1 MSYDPPKL
9 TILSIE
15 HPELHLKVSQWVTD
29 IKNDCDGVEV
39 QVEEWNDN
47 QEGQPVSP
55 AGNPKL
61 ICTKSEHSDQVSLFF
76 NVNNP
81 DQREADGRRPASL
94 SQSAT
99 ATLNSIR
106 GEPSNGHFLIG
117 GNTSRIIR
125 KSYHDDVSDERVL
138 ARIFEAAKSS
148 DSVIIHAPPHFTAL
162 AVELVI
168 KLAEGMSP
176 ELIFKPEDFRPV
188 ENQLSQKN
196 IGTTVEVDAWILDRS
211 ALEPCKCAEE
221 RLVCGVPTENQHKA
235 EIIENG
241 VRGKQIEAV
250 FSRFKTE
257 ETHGAQPYEHAGLQA
272 GYLRAQ
278 KALEKLCPAQLQG
291 LAPRCKS
298 MTVGIENFIWTE
310 DQDPPTDQA
319 IVVVLRS
326 DICVCKLTKGVTVQ
340 EAYVRRAKSFG
351 YTDIAGK
358 CGQVTVGTII
368 NAHTGYS
375 KDNWHEDI
383 TGVDRFSLHKEA
395 LGEALDQFEKRK
407 ALLKEKEDKKC
418 INLDTQEGSSKG
430 QEEVNTLFCIEP
442 RVRLEWDAEKA
453 GEVSA
458 RIMRT
463 KTEMSQWFIKKH

>member
-15 HPELHLKVSQWVTD
+15 HPELDLEVSRWVKD

-47 QEGQPVSP
+47 QAGQLVSP

-61 ICTKSEHSDQVSLFF
+61 ICTKSKHSDQVSLFF
-76 NVNNP
+76 NVNNL
-81 DQREADGRRPASL
+81 DQRKAEGRRPASL

-125 KSYHDDVSDERVL
+125 KSYRDDVSDERVL
-138 ARIFEAAKSS
+138 ARIFEAAESS
-148 DSVIIHAPPHFTAL
+148 DCVIIHAPPHLTTL
-162 AVELVI
+162 AVQLVI
-168 KLAEGMSP
+168 KVAEGMSP
-176 ELIFKPEDFRPV
+176 ELIFKPEDFRLV

-196 IGTTVEVDAWILDRS
+196 IGTTIENDAWILDRS
-211 ALEPCKCAEE
+211 ALEPRKCAEKG
-221 RLVCGVPTENQHKA
+221 RVCGVPTENQHKA
-235 EIIENG
+235 EIVENG
-241 VRGKQIEAV
+241 VLGKQIEAV
-250 FSRFKTE
+250 FLRFKTK

-272 GYLRAQ
+272 GYLRAHN
-278 KALEKLCPAQLQG
+278 ALKEVCPAQLQG

-298 MTVGIENFIWTE
+298 MAVGIENFIWTE

-319 IVVVLRS
+319 IVVVLS
-326 DICVCKLTKGVTVQ
+326 GDICVCKLTKGVTVQ

-375 KDNWHEDI
+375 KDNWHRDI
-383 TGVDRFSLHKEA
+383 TGVDRFSLHQ
-395 LGEALDQFEKRK
+395 EALDEVLGK
-407 ALLKEKEDKKC
+407 ALLKEKENKKC
-418 INLDTQEGSSKG
+418 IDLDTQEGSSKG
-430 QEEVNTLFCIEP
+430 QEEDNTLFCIES

-463 KTEMSQWFIKKH
+463 KTEMSQ

>member
-15 HPELHLKVSQWVTD
+15 HPELDLEVSRWVKD

-47 QEGQPVSP
+47 LAGQLVSP
-55 AGNPKL
+55 VGNPKL
-61 ICTKSEHSDQVSLFF
+61 ICTKSKHSDQVSLFF
-76 NVNNP
+76 KENNP
-81 DQREADGRRPASL
+81 DQRQAEGRRPASL

-106 GEPSNGHFLIG
+106 GEPSNGHFLIE

-125 KSYHDDVSDERVL
+125 KSYRDDVSDERVL
-138 ARIFEAAKSS
+138 ARIFEAAESS
-148 DSVIIHAPPHFTAL
+148 DCVIIHAPPHLTAL
-162 AVELVI
+162 AVQLVI

-176 ELIFKPEDFRPV
+176 ELIFKPEDFRLV
-188 ENQLSQKN
+188 ENQLSQQN
-196 IGTTVEVDAWILDRS
+196 IGTTIQDGWTLSSCEFK
-211 ALEPCKCAEE
+211 PCECAEE
-221 RLVCGVPTENQHKA
+221 RRVCGVPTENQYKA
-235 EIIENG
+235 EIVENG

-250 FSRFKTE
+250 FVRFKTK

-272 GYLRAQ
+272 GYLRAHN
-278 KALEKLCPAQLQG
+278 ALKEVCPAQLQG
-291 LAPRCKS
+291 LAPWCKS
-298 MTVGIENFIWTE
+298 MAVGIENFIWTE
-310 DQDPPTDQA
+310 NQDPPTDQA
-319 IVVVLRS
+319 IVVVLS
-326 DICVCKLTKGVTVQ
+326 GDICVFKLTKGVTVQ

-351 YTDIAGK
+351 HTDIAGK
-358 CGQVTVGTII
+358 CGQVTVGTVI

-375 KDNWHEDI
+375 KDNWHRDI
-383 TGVDRFSLHKEA
+383 IDMDRFSLHQEA
-395 LGEALDQFEKRK
+395 LGEVLDQFKKRK
-407 ALLKEKEDKKC
+407 ASLKEKENKKC
-418 INLDTQEGSSKG
+418 IIDLDTQEGSSKG
-430 QEEVNTLFCIEP
+430 QEEDNTLFSIKS

-463 KTEMSQWFIKKH
+463 MTEVVEDS